1 MKLNLEQI
9 PRVKT
14 ITKEEFLKKYVTL
27 QKPVVIEQLIVDWPA
42 YTKWN
47 LSYINDVAGNKTV
60 PLYDD
65 RPVSS
70 ERKFNEAHTSMR
82 MREYLN
88 LLEQGP
94 TNYRIFLYNLLKEAP
109 LLQEDFRYPEEIGLK
124 FMKKLPF
131 LFFGGSGSKVFM
143 HYDIDLANIL
153 HFHFHGEKQCIL
165 FPPSETKYLYKL
177 PHSLLSHQGIDYTNP
192 DFKKWPALQHAK
204 GYIANLKHGET
215 LYMPEGY
222 WHHMTYLTPGFSMS
236 IRSAAQG
243 VTQFSKACYNV
254 FFMRYLDNFMRKTR
268 GEKWI
273 DYKNNTAVLRT
284 NKRNGYSKKTKPRL

>member
-14 ITKEEFLKKYVTL
+14 ITQEKFLKEYVEL
-27 QKPVVIEQLIVDWPA
+27 QKPVVIERLIVDWVA
-42 YTKWN
+42 YKKWN
-47 LSYINDVAGNKTV
+47 LSYINSLAGDKTV

-65 RPVSS
+65 RPISS
-70 ERKFNEAHTSMR
+70 ERKFNEAHTSMK
-82 MREYLN
+82 MSEYLK
-88 LLEQGP
+88 LLDKGP

-109 LLQEDFRYPEEIGLK
+109 ELQKDFKYPKMGLK
-124 FMKKLPF
+124 FMKRLPF

-143 HYDIDLANIL
+143 HFDIDYANIL

-177 PHSLLSHQGIDYTNP
+177 PHSLMSHPDIDFTNP
-192 DFKKWPALQHAK
+192 NFEKWPALEYAN
-204 GYIANLKHGET
+204 GYITNLKHGET

-222 WHHMTYLTPGFSMS
+222 WHQMTYVTPGFSMS
-236 IRSAAQG
+236 IRSITRRKLKFIEA
-243 VTQFSKACYNV
+243 SYNV
-254 FFMRYLDNFMRKTR
+254 FILRYFDNFMRKVR

-273 DYKNNTAVLRT
+273 NYKKREAIKRT
-284 NKRNGYSKKTKPRL
+284 NKRNMSI